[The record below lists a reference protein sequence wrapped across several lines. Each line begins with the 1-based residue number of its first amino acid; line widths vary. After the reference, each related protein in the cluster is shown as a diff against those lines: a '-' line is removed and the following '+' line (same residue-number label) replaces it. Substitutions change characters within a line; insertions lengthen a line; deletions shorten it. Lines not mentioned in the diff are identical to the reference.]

1 MVTRPEELNREEL
14 INVIWLNRGIVTRTA
29 EALQVSDKTI
39 YNYAARYQT
48 VQTAINDARTMF
60 RGRLLDIGEMALE
73 RALAEGKAW
82 AVRLVMDKLGPERG
96 YIEHTKLDVSSPDG
110 GLVVNIGVGDGEE

>member
-14 INVIWLNRGIVTRTA
+14 INAIWLNRGIVTRTA
-29 EALQVSDKTI
+29 DYLRVSDKTI
-39 YNYAARYQT
+39 YNYAAKYQT
-48 VQTAINDARTMF
+48 VQTAITESRAMF

-82 AVRLVMDKLGPERG
+82 AVRLVMDKLGPDRG
-96 YIEHTKLDVSSPDG
+96 YIEQTKLAVEGDLG
-110 GLVVNIGVGDGEE
+110 GLVVNIGGGDGEE